1 MNHRLIILNYIRN
14 ELKKL
19 KTDSDIPVARIWR
32 RTIDPINTPE
42 KNLPSIFY
50 GYGGFFLNNLTVG
63 SNYQGETMS
72 LAVNAVVN
80 QLTEKDN
87 KDVVLEGED
96 LVSRTARLHAAISRI
111 VSRMK
116 TVVDPDTCKPI
127 SPTMNFR
134 LASGDTEFQGIS
146 DREFI
151 TFNIEVDWFY
161 KRESTIPEQKDKPMM

>member
-1 MNHRLIILNYIRN
+1 MNHRLLILDYIRD

-19 KTDSDIPVARIWR
+19 KNHPDIPVKRIWR

-42 KNLPSIFY
+42 EHLPSIFY

-63 SNYQGETMS
+63 NNYQGETIS

-80 QLTEKDN
+80 QLTTGDKGGVI
-87 KDVVLEGED
+87 KGED
-96 LVSRTARLHAAISRI
+96 LVSRTARLHTAIANR
-111 VSRMK
+111 VSTMK
-116 TVVDPDTCKPI
+116 TVVDDDGNLV

-134 LASGDTEFQGIS
+134 LSSGDTEFQGIS

-161 KRESTIPEQKDKPMM
+161 KIESSIPV